1 MVTSSAHSL
10 LKVHTTLRRLFELFP
25 LGTTMPAIRYGIAG
39 RPVDHSLSP
48 LLTALVARHLGI
60 VLNDKQLT
68 MELIEVNTVPD
79 ALAWGYAGAVPEP
92 IPWVYT
98 GSIFGKFRTKALL
111 KKAVDAASEVD
122 QVHPLLVGHDGIADQ
137 ARSRSTKL
145 PTRMFE
151 QEIWL
156 NLTAPLK
163 HQLDSSAVVALDD
176 SMANKCVNA
185 LRWDG
190 RGWWCAGVDG
200 TGVAD
205 VLHHHGRTP
214 SDHVLGLVG
223 GGGAARSTASAW
235 AELGGRIH
243 QLPSRRM
250 FEDVPYMDAMTSDA
264 PDVIVDFDNKDVL
277 DAEVLL
283 LRSVYEP
290 MDGTVDERA
299 AAITGGVLDGR
310 WLLVAQHLA
319 CWRLLWAPERAQDLP
334 SLGMLLTQLLEAESL
349 LATYA

>member
-1 MVTSSAHSL
+1 MVRSCQQFDTELPAVPS
-10 LKVHTTLRRLFELFP
+10 TTASP
-25 LGTTMPAIRYGIAG
+25 
-39 RPVDHSLSP
+39 P

-122 QVHPLLVGHDGIADQ
+122 RVHPLLVGHDGIADS

-163 HQLDSSAVVALDD
+163 HQLDSSAVVAMDD

-214 SDHVLGLVG
+214 PTMFSVLSVAAVPLGPPPRHGPNWAVG
-223 GGGAARSTASAW
+223 FTSFQAGVC
-235 AELGGRIH
+235 
-243 QLPSRRM
+243 SR
-250 FEDVPYMDAMTSDA
+250 T
-264 PDVIVDFDNKDVL
+264 
-277 DAEVLL
+277 
-283 LRSVYEP
+283 
-290 MDGTVDERA
+290 
-299 AAITGGVLDGR
+299 
-310 WLLVAQHLA
+310 
-319 CWRLLWAPERAQDLP
+319 C
-334 SLGMLLTQLLEAESL
+334 LTW
-349 LATYA
+349 TP